1 MSVPFWRV
9 ASYGYPNPFRDR
21 NAKFSWEI
29 LQSFVDENS
38 YEKVKLFWQ
47 SPNAPHMLDHAAVE
61 SRKASFEEFGLLYV
75 LSGSDDI
82 VITPGGQQLLKAARQ
97 GDEREFAWIAMNLLL
112 RFPLC
117 GPPRRVD
124 SINRPP
130 NFPIYWFLWAAL
142 FDLDEHF
149 LWPELE
155 RILCTVGNHLEA
167 VSAITAVRDVR
178 AGRAALPNLPVPN
191 VRGAFYNSLNQVVVH
206 AGLYYQLLDS
216 TKVENPYEHGTSD
229 VRRHSVEREFQDIV
243 RLALGTG
250 ATQADVDCSDLGQYV
265 SRMPMPPTFQ
275 RGEEI
280 EYFDY
285 LGAAVPSM
293 ESSVTATSVEVP
305 SLPYGSDSVSILT
318 NMHHY
323 TLTPQGHMEGDIAIL
338 CRIGRNQRVI
348 FSHDLEFTYRVKDKQ
363 RTPDGK
369 IRLVVN
375 RSKPITRP
383 EPILPYFIEDE

>member
-1 MSVPFWRV
+1 LSVPFWRV
-9 ASYGYPNPFRDR
+9 ASYGYPNPFGDK

-38 YEKVKLFWQ
+38 YEKVKRSWQ
-47 SPNAPHMLDHAAVE
+47 SPSAAHKLDHAAVE

-82 VITPGGQQLLKAARQ
+82 VITPGGQQLLEAARQ
-97 GDEREFAWIAMNLLL
+97 GHEREFAWIAINLLL

-117 GPPRRVD
+117 GPPRRLE
-124 SINRPP
+124 SPKRPP

-155 RILCTVGNHLEA
+155 RILCTVGNQMEA
-167 VSAITAVRDVR
+167 VSAITAVRDLR
-178 AGRAALPNLPVPN
+178 AGRATLPNLPVPN
-191 VRGAFYNSLNQVVVH
+191 VQGAFYNSLNQVVVH

-216 TKVENPYEHGTSD
+216 TRVENPYDPAGSD

-250 ATQADVDCSDLGQYV
+250 ATQADVECSDPGQYV
-265 SRMPMPPTFQ
+265 SRMPMPPSFQ
-275 RGEEI
+275 RGEETK
-280 EYFDY
+280 YFDY
-285 LGAAVPSM
+285 LGATVPTM
-293 ESSVTATSVEVP
+293 ESSVSATSVEVP

-318 NMHHY
+318 SVLHY
-323 TLTPQGHMEGDIAIL
+323 TLTPQGHLEGDIATL

-348 FSHDLEFTYRVKDKQ
+348 FSHDLKFTYRVKDKQ

>member
-9 ASYGYPNPFRDR
+9 NSYGYPNPFRDTR
-21 NAKFSWEI
+21 ANFSWEI
-29 LQSFVDENS
+29 LQSFFDERS
-38 YEKVKLFWQ
+38 YEKVKRFWQ
-47 SPNAPHMLDHAAVE
+47 SPSAPHMLDHAAVE

-82 VITPGGQQLLKAARQ
+82 VFTPGGQQLFKAAAQ
-97 GDEREFAWIAMNLLL
+97 GDQREFAWVAINLLL

-124 SINRPP
+124 SPNRPP

-155 RILCTVGNHLEA
+155 RILCIVGNHTEA
-167 VSAITAVRDVR
+167 VSAIKAVRDLR
-178 AGRAALPNLPVPN
+178 AGLAALPNLPVPN
-191 VRGAFYNSLNQVVVH
+191 VKGAFYNSLNQVVHH
-206 AGLYYQLLDS
+206 AGLSYQLLDS
-216 TKVENPYEHGTSD
+216 TKVKNPYDPEDSD

-250 ATQADVDCSDLGQYV
+250 ATQADVECSDPGQYV
-265 SRMPMPPTFQ
+265 SRMPSPPIFQ
-275 RGEEI
+275 RGEET

-285 LGAAVPSM
+285 LGASVPSM

-318 NMHHY
+318 KLHHY
-323 TLTPQGHMEGDIAIL
+323 TLTPEGHLEGDIATL

-348 FSHDLEFTYRVKDKQ
+348 FSHDLKFTYRVKDKQ
-363 RTPDGK
+363 RTADGK

-375 RSKPITRP
+375 RSKPITRS
-383 EPILPYFIEDE
+383 EPILPYLIEDD